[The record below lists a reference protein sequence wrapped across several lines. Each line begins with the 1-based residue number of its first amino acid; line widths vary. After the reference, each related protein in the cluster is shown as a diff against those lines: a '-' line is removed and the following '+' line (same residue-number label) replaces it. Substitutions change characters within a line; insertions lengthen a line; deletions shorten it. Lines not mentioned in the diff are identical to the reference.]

1 MGHAL
6 LGMGQSEPAESRR
19 KTSRLPWALMTT
31 TVSVVIALG
40 SFVLSKRA
48 DDRSAAT
55 ERELRQVNVE
65 VVGATLPVLGQFV
78 TKPEIRAA
86 VNVAISNASLRG
98 VIVRD
103 ARIELDGR
111 RVGCVVGWVDQGEL
125 AKVKLTASAPARVE
139 DRLPLALPSRAVR
152 NVAFLFVVKPKGL
165 YPQCADNP
173 QFRRLAEEGL
183 QSLAAQAGQRR
194 LWLVLDLV
202 PRQRVSVPIDVVFC
216 VPRFRFKPPPGKPPR
231 EATCA

>member
-1 MGHAL
+1 M
-6 LGMGQSEPAESRR
+6 QRSDPAEGGRDTR
-19 KTSRLPWALMTT
+19 RLPWGLITT
-31 TVSVVIALG
+31 TVSIVIALG

-55 ERELRQVNVE
+55 EQELRQVDVE
-65 VVGATLPVLGQFV
+65 VVSATLPVLGQFV
-78 TKPEIRAA
+78 AKPEIRAA
-86 VNVAISNASLRG
+86 VSVAISNASLRG
-98 VIVRD
+98 VIVRG

-111 RVGCVVGWVDQGEL
+111 RVGCVVGWVDQDGL
-125 AKVKLTASAPARVE
+125 AEVKLTASAPAPVE
-139 DRLPLALPSRAVR
+139 DPLPLALPSRAVM

-173 QFRRLAEEGL
+173 QFRRLAERGL

-202 PRQRVSVPIDVVFC
+202 PPQRVSVPIDVVFC
-216 VPRFRFKPPPGKPPR
+216 VPAFRSKPPPAPGRPAAPAAAR
-231 EATCA
+231 DATCA